1 MEMINK
7 PRVFM
12 IMPFSEDFMALFEE
26 LRNRFADKYEFTNAG
41 DMDNQQSIIRSIIEG
56 LEKADVVIADL
67 TNRNANVFYELGLA
81 HAMNKKVII
90 ITQVIDEL
98 PFDIKAYRAFEYSML
113 FYKMPKLI
121 EELTVRL
128 DGAISGKM
136 HYGSPVS
143 DFATSSSV
151 DSEKA
156 KEDQREE
163 ENPQSGTSSTVPEI
177 DTNDTDEKY
186 FLDYLADYQESSAK
200 AVESI
205 NGIAADIEEFNSAVT
220 GANDELDRA
229 KASSKKPDPSFVRNT
244 ARRLSVPIKTF
255 ADKLHIHTEE
265 LSNEWRVAEDSYLA
279 LLDDK
284 HIQTPENIASVIA
297 SVQSLKSMQQAID
310 TSNQQV
316 VGFEN
321 SLQGCMG
328 LERQLNK
335 SLSAVISEI
344 EQYISITDSMKSS
357 CERMISR
364 SNIAIEKWESNNKQ
378 HAAAE

>member
-12 IMPFSEDFMALFEE
+12 IMPFSEDFFALFQE
-26 LRNRFADKYEFTNAG
+26 LHDRFADKYEFTNAG
-41 DMDNQQSIIRSIIEG
+41 DMDNQQNILCSIVQGIMN
-56 LEKADVVIADL
+56 ADVVIADL
-67 TNRNANVFYELGLA
+67 TNLNANVFYELGLA
-81 HAMNKKVII
+81 HALNKKTII
-90 ITQVIDEL
+90 ITQNIDEL
-98 PFDIKAYRAFEYSML
+98 PFDIKAYRVNEYSL
-113 FYKMPKLI
+113 QFNKLPKLI
-121 EELTVRL
+121 EELTAQL

-136 HYGSPVS
+136 HFGSPVS
-143 DFATSSSV
+143 DFATSLSV

-156 KEDQREE
+156 KEDQHGEE
-163 ENPQSGTSSTVPEI
+163 KPQSGMSSTVPEI
-177 DTNDTDEKY
+177 DANDIDQKY

-205 NGIAADIEEFNSAVT
+205 NGIAADIEELNSAVT

-229 KASSKKPDPSFVRNT
+229 KASSKKLDPSFVRNT
-244 ARRLSVPIKTF
+244 ARRLSVPVKMF

-284 HIQTPENIASVIA
+284 HIQTPENIASVIE
-297 SVQSLKSMQQAID
+297 SVQSLKSTQQAID